1 MVIFSW
7 SDCLS
12 KDSKIETEVKA
23 FFDEFVKAY
32 SKEDLE
38 RYLNLFSQDENLV
51 MFGTAEKWLGWDEYK
66 DAPKKDK
73 ERFDEISLSFDW
85 LSINSHCLIAWIA
98 AEVKLTV
105 KIGLEIMTIPARLT
119 GVLKKTDNKWKIV
132 QGHISVPSE

>member
-1 MVIFSW
+1 M
-7 SDCLS
+7 S
-12 KDSKIETEVKA
+12 KDPKIETEVKA

-32 SKEDLE
+32 PKEDLE

-66 DAPKKDK
+66 DAPEKDK
-73 ERFDEISLSFDW
+73 NRFDEIFLSYDW
-85 LSINSHCLIAWIA
+85 LSINSHGLIAWIA

-105 KIGLEIMTIPARLT
+105 KIGIEIMTIPARLT
-119 GVLKKTDNKWKIV
+119 GVLKKIDDKWKIV